1 MDQQRIPSFL
11 TQAVERNHAAAI
23 ALSDDLA
30 AHPELPDQEFRSS
43 QKIVSLLEQAG
54 YQVEYPYLGYP
65 TGFHAVLDN
74 GDGPSAAILV
84 EYDALPGLGHAC
96 GHNVHGSMA
105 VLAALALAEL
115 RDRFQ
120 GQVHVFGTP
129 AEEEAGAKV
138 GMADQGAF
146 DGMALAAPQ
155 AAIWTYGNSGNMA
168 IDQEDPFTS
177 YYQAKTGKNWRDLD
191 SREWALT
198 KALYDYLIT
207 QTEAPTHKNTL
218 INENNFATNASLA
231 VGQQDEDS
239 GKYEADL
246 TFTLAV
252 MPDTESD
259 DLLVHVVVDGEIVET
274 RRLAGDDSET
284 QYGVIPR
291 SEDGSYT
298 LSGLKLAD
306 GVNIDLQLTGTQNIG
321 EGVYLFTSEVRT
333 EPVGSDENGEPVVSS
348 QTFVGIE
355 SGRQMV
361 DLSVSLNFTVN
372 EATADVVTDTSSVT
386 EQKVD
391 TAETSRTDITTSTEG
406 RAETAVTVTTVQ
418 QNDRE
423 WEVTWEKNYTYP
435 DPEPVTP
442 VEPEDPEERPKP
454 SEQPAPP
461 DNLSPTYT
469 PASTEKPPVEDIS
482 EPEAPSTDITAEG
495 PDDVA
500 IPNEDAPATNASP
513 VPAEKVIDEDVPKTG
528 DASGKWYLLLAASL
542 IGLGSMF
549 CLEIRNKNRI
559 RR

>member
-1 MDQQRIPSFL
+1 M
-11 TQAVERNHAAAI
+11 
-23 ALSDDLA
+23 
-30 AHPELPDQEFRSS
+30 
-43 QKIVSLLEQAG
+43 
-54 YQVEYPYLGYP
+54 
-65 TGFHAVLDN
+65 
-74 GDGPSAAILV
+74 
-84 EYDALPGLGHAC
+84 
-96 GHNVHGSMA
+96 
-105 VLAALALAEL
+105 
-115 RDRFQ
+115 
-120 GQVHVFGTP
+120 
-129 AEEEAGAKV
+129 
-138 GMADQGAF
+138 
-146 DGMALAAPQ
+146 
-155 AAIWTYGNSGNMA
+155 
-168 IDQEDPFTS
+168 
-177 YYQAKTGKNWRDLD
+177 
-191 SREWALT
+191 
-198 KALYDYLIT
+198 
-207 QTEAPTHKNTL
+207 
-218 INENNFATNASLA
+218 
-231 VGQQDEDS
+231 
-239 GKYEADL
+239 
-246 TFTLAV
+246 
-252 MPDTESD
+252 
-259 DLLVHVVVDGEIVET
+259 ET

-355 SGRQMV
+355 SGRQTV